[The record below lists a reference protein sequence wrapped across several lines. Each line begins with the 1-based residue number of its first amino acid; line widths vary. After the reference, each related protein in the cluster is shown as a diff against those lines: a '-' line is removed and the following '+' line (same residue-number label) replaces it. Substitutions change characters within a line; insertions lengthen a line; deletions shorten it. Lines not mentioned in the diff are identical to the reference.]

1 MWCSLIGVAR
11 SHLHVPLQLQQVKSV
26 PGDEARA
33 LVREVHPT
41 ETGLARAQERLAD
54 RVIVGP
60 HEVIVDG
67 AVLEL
72 RGVPVGAKDVRV
84 VPGGDHQ
91 VRVHRA
97 LGLVQRVHKGALLI
111 GAELHHVPPHC
122 GVKGN
127 RIEMFFL
134 NAR

>member
-1 MWCSLIGVAR
+1 M
-11 SHLHVPLQLQQVKSV
+11 

-33 LVREVHPT
+33 LVREVHPA
-41 ETGLARAQERLAD
+41 ETGLAGPQEGLAD

-60 HEVIVDG
+60 HKVIVDG

-72 RGVPVGAKDVRV
+72 RGVPVGAKDVGV
-84 VPGGDHQ
+84 VAGGDHQ

-97 LGLVQRVHKGALLI
+97 LGLVQCIYEGALLL

-127 RIEMFFL
+127 RIETFFL
-134 NAR
+134 LIFP